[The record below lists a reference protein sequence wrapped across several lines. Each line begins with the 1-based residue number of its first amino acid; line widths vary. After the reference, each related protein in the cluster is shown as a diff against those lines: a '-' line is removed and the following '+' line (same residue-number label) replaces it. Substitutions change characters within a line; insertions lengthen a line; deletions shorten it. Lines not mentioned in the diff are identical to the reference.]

1 MTFSP
6 QLMRA
11 VETLQYRATVGEV
24 ATQAG
29 LELQLAQNQLAGLAA
44 AAGGHLVVAE
54 TGDIIYE
61 FPTNFRAILL
71 SQSAK
76 LRFQTWLAK
85 IWQTVFYLIRISF
98 GVALVL
104 SIAIMTIAILVL
116 VIAMSSRDDDNDNSR
131 SRGGSLPIGWLIWWG
146 PDLFDMFTPGYYQTS
161 SGRSPKVRVNEDHS
175 SEMNFLE
182 SVFSFLFG
190 DGDPNPNL
198 EERRWQTVGQVIQNN
213 GGAVI
218 AEQLAPY
225 FDDLNSIAEENHMMA
240 VMAKFN
246 GYPEVSPHGEIIYY
260 FPELQIK
267 AQARSQQLVPAYLQE
282 NRWTFSLAPTTQKFL
297 AIGLGGVNIVLAL
310 VLGTL
315 LKDPVLVT
323 QIGGFIALV
332 NGLYPVL
339 MGYAIAF
346 LGVPLIRYF
355 WLQRRNEKIR
365 SRNEQ
370 RQATAAVLEG
380 DYQPIQQKLAYA
392 KTFAAQ
398 KVINPDDIAY
408 TSGKDLL
415 DQHLEKQ
422 ASLDAEWQK
431 RLEESP

>member
-1 MTFSP
+1 
-6 QLMRA
+6 MRA

-61 FPTNFRAILL
+61 LPTNFRSILL
-71 SQSAK
+71 SKSAK
-76 LRFQTWLAK
+76 LRLQATLAK
-85 IWQTVFYLIRISF
+85 VWQTVFYLIRISF

-116 VIAMSSRDDDNDNSR
+116 IIAMNSRDEDNNDSR
-131 SRGGSLPIGWLIWWG
+131 SRGGSFPITWLIWWG
-146 PDLFDMFTPGYYQTS
+146 PDLFSMFSPGYYRS
-161 SGRSPKVRVNEDHS
+161 NSGRSPKVRVSNDNGS
-175 SEMNFLE
+175 DMNFLE

-198 EERRWQTVGQVIQNN
+198 EDRRWQTVGQVIQNN

-225 FDDLNSIAEENHMMA
+225 FDDLDSIAEENHMMA
-240 VMAKFN
+240 VMVKFN
-246 GYPEVSPHGEIIYY
+246 GYPEVSPEGEIIYY

-267 AQARSQQLVPAYLQE
+267 AQARSKQLVPKFLQE

-297 AIGLGGVNIVLAL
+297 AMGLGGVNIVLAL
-310 VLGTL
+310 VLGTM
-315 LKDPVLVT
+315 LKDPTVIA
-323 QIGGFIALV
+323 QMGGFIALV

-339 MGYAIAF
+339 IGYAIAF
-346 LGVPLIRYF
+346 LGIPLIRYF
-355 WLQRRNEKIR
+355 WIQRRNDKIR

-380 DYQPIQQKLAYA
+380 EYEPIQKKLAYA

-398 KVINPDDIAY
+398 KVINPGDIAY
-408 TSGKDLL
+408 TSEKDLL
-415 DQHLEKQ
+415 DQDLEKQ
-422 ASLDAEWQK
+422 AAIDAEWQK
-431 RLEESP
+431 RLGES